1 MRTRHIAIAFGLL
14 AAAAAWRFSF
24 AGDPA
29 DDAFDSPEVKE
40 LGARADALKLD
51 DEIALMK
58 RIQRSLDGKLLTPS
72 EDAWRGFESLRGR
85 ADAGV
90 ARILHRGVCAGLV
103 TPREGGAY
111 WSFTKRSNS
120 YDDDPEIELQRGE
133 FSTGFAGAN
142 TGSVVQ
148 LDDVDVASI
157 AESSVPDDLRL
168 TANEFDAKSGGRRSD
183 RPKAETGATYVVRAI
198 LWDKCDVLAA
208 FKVVAVDA
216 YGATIA
222 WRVLKVY
229 DVPKRAN
236 RPARPGEGGRGGGA
250 GQNGQN
256 GKDGS
261 SGK

>member
-1 MRTRHIAIAFGLL
+1 MRTRHVVVAFGLL

-40 LGARADALKLD
+40 LGARAHSLKLD

-58 RIQRSLDGKLLTPS
+58 RIQRSLDEKLLVPN
-72 EDAWRGFESLRGR
+72 EDAWRGFESFRGR

-120 YDDDPEIELQRGE
+120 YDHEPELELQQNN
-133 FSTGFAGAN
+133 FSTGFAGAD
-142 TGSVVQ
+142 TGAVMRLDATSLASV
-148 LDDVDVASI
+148 SE
-157 AESSVPDDLRL
+157 AEVPERLRVS
-168 TANEFDAKSGGRRSD
+168 ANEFYAAARAPRPATGGGGAGGAGGAGGGAGGAGGGTSS
-183 RPKAETGATYVVRAI
+183 RPRAAAETGGVYAVRAI

-208 FKVVAVDA
+208 FQVVALDN

-222 WRVLKVY
+222 WKILKQY
-229 DVPKRAN
+229 DTPTRA
-236 RPARPGEGGRGGGA
+236 R
-250 GQNGQN
+250 
-256 GKDGS
+256 
-261 SGK
+261 